1 MSWGAQ
7 LQLPAPLVWGRAAP
21 TAGNAMGQDLW
32 DESAQV
38 CRRGTKAPGFIYYIG
53 LGVSPGA
60 HLGSLGVPASLGV
73 RGRCLP
79 AHLSLHAF
87 LWGEEKKNRG
97 KGRLELQQEA
107 WGCWRGSILPR
118 QSPPK
123 HITPLL
129 TPCHP
134 PPTFGSDVADLPGGP
149 QDAGDTSR
157 SHGAVWALL
166 PRWTRGSWW
175 SRGAHGTGSPQ
186 GSSLGAHGHLR
197 QLLCRAE
204 RGRCGMGCGVGS
216 CSRGV
221 HAPGALCPPLTLQ
234 HLQHHV
240 DDVLVPSIPAL
251 WAARGGMNHEGTS
264 HQGQPCPAPPAQ
276 STSLRPHPLPDPFF
290 SPFSPH
296 RGAPASC

>member
-1 MSWGAQ
+1 MSPRSPFSPRFPVGGRKKKTEGREGWSCSRKHGDAGGG
-7 LQLPAPLVWGRAAP
+7 LFYPDRAPH
-21 TAGNAMGQDLW
+21 T
-32 DESAQV
+32 
-38 CRRGTKAPGFIYYIG
+38 
-53 LGVSPGA
+53 
-60 HLGSLGVPASLGV
+60 
-73 RGRCLP
+73 
-79 AHLSLHAF
+79 
-87 LWGEEKKNRG
+87 
-97 KGRLELQQEA
+97 
-107 WGCWRGSILPR
+107 
-118 QSPPK
+118 

-175 SRGAHGTGSPQ
+175 AGGAHGTGSPQ

-216 CSRGV
+216 CFWGV
-221 HAPGALCPPLTLQ
+221 RAPGALCPPLTLQ

-240 DDVLVPSIPAL
+240 DDVLVPGVPAL
-251 WAARGGMNHEGTS
+251 RAARGGMNREGTS
-264 HQGQPCPAPPAQ
+264 HQSQPCPAPPAQ

-290 SPFSPH
+290 FPIQP
-296 RGAPASC
+296 P